1 MPSHP
6 PCTPA
11 CKSAR
16 LHRPAHKHPRVS
28 TNPVLSID
36 DLSVNKLGET
46 VSASAPPHLPSHG
59 QALTA
64 HFQVLASR
72 RGSPLAPLD
81 GMFIT
86 TPRSCYSVGC
96 DFHIYPIS
104 SSKNTRHTD
113 FSRDVRTLVRDSRF
127 APSMHTPTG
136 QWCRCW

>member
-6 PCTPA
+6 PCT
-11 CKSAR
+11 SAR
-16 LHRPAHKHPRVS
+16 KYACLRRPAHKHLHVS

-36 DLSVNKLGET
+36 DLSINRLGET

-64 HFQVLASR
+64 HFQVLALHH
-72 RGSPLAPLD
+72 GSPLAPLD

-86 TPRSCYSVGC
+86 TPCSCYSVGC

-104 SSKNTRHTD
+104 SSKNTWHTD
-113 FSRDVRTLVRDSRF
+113 FSRDVGTLVHNSRF
-127 APSMHTPTG
+127 APSMCMPTG
-136 QWCRCW
+136 QWCCCW